1 MPQFNL
7 SSATISATFIDDLLY
22 PVVGY
27 VPWVYD
33 DAYPH
38 IINNKDVRT
47 ELGIDTLLVDPSG
60 NDINTFYAHNE
71 PINTSSYTT
80 GNIFYKRQQNY
91 AHSNL
96 DTHGRVPY
104 NPDLHSF
111 IGGNLRIGLGT
122 SAELLNPVLS
132 SSLQIPNPYRHA
144 NGLYRQVY
152 INGISIGG
160 TSYTFP
166 ISFDATVGSGGH
178 YLPKSGT
185 GNGSKVT
192 NADTNFKYTGDDSVT
207 TNQIF
212 SYTLA
217 KQLATDS
224 LTGTNGIVSLVR
236 TMMTG
241 YEDAFPYDNALAQ
254 EHFDIM
260 CLLAYIKG
268 PQVLSRSHFIHQY
281 KQVDGTSVTSASD
294 LSAYN
299 AAAYQLP
306 WFAIRPLM
314 GTNEY
319 RFSSSLVTHMQQMIN
334 LMLKS
339 DKATTTHD
347 LSSIVTAQSGS
358 SDAHTGIT
366 LNPDWYAGGPA
377 ITTDFHF
384 APKDYKSGDYQ
395 TASKR
400 PPGDSPSLV
409 ALHNIPGGLSTVPFV
424 PKSIDTNSDG
434 VINTDELLTIGVG
447 DLPTTDFWTNDRFD
461 VSTYL
466 DEYFGTTVEN
476 LTTDEYGTEY
486 WSYHPI
492 YQSYYADYW
501 QDGSSFFHG
510 KTAFT
515 NKRAA
520 TKHGAVISSTGESQL
535 PSFMIGLNESGNGV
549 SKVYMRSSVST
560 TATESGTTSAF
571 DIADGKTMGTINY
584 GQWNHFAI
592 TRSGTTFKTFK
603 NGVQQDTWQSDK
615 QVKIPVADPSAA
627 YEKTALDLSI
637 GRSQGADYFY
647 GYIDGLRISKGVAKY
662 TSNFTV
668 PSSAPEIVTTN
679 ANYYGKHHIET
690 VASALDKASVQ
701 LDIEYKLR
709 IGTDA
714 DDTPRPIPGGTNV
727 GKLLLDAG
735 PRESLFAGHSSDPTT
750 LIVREGSGDDPAITG
765 INPASIKTSFDATEY
780 VSTVEYIYQDGN
792 SSYDAVDVV
801 DTDNPYRGINGEKLE
816 RATYVT
822 EPDHPYISRE
832 ERALAFLNE
841 LKRTKR
847 SINLD
852 LDYYD
857 IQGDFEVGDN
867 IFVYDTDLGF
877 EDTDDKVNEDPTRT
891 TKFEVSYQGQY
902 VNPEKIRVT
911 AITWP
916 IKNTYGVYLRRLTS
930 PSSNTYQYINLTPY
944 VQFEE
949 GGTTLE
955 VGDLPLKLGDDLR
968 FSSAVSGVSVSEKFT
983 QPNPVN
989 NLTLTTGF
997 LEDALGV
1004 SRAIIKATWNT
1015 PVNVDGTI
1023 IQNGELYRIR
1033 YRKVASTDPYSTT
1046 TVGWGTN
1053 EVTIE
1058 GLALGTN
1065 YEVQVQPVNAN
1076 GDENDYVS
1084 DTITTAID
1092 GVAPSKPGPADT
1104 ITPGALRTQIVHS
1117 LGRAVDDQ
1125 GNAISSIVDFT
1136 LENDID
1142 HLNVYASTTSGFSL
1156 ATTTLKNQ
1164 FKVGE
1169 LAATAAHIRDGIAT
1183 VGEIQMPNGSTH
1195 FFRFTAVDIAGNESD
1210 PSDEQ
1215 SAVGNLVDT
1224 AFISDAAITEAK
1236 IENLAV
1242 TDAKIATLSAGKITA
1257 GTIAGQEITVGV
1269 NSSDTAVIKSSNY
1282 SSGSAGWI
1290 IKATGDV
1297 EFESGTFRGN
1307 LDGAGGTFSG
1317 TISANQVT
1325 GGTLDFSSVT
1335 AGSLD
1340 FSSLSVQAG
1349 DIVAEIA
1356 AGEITNSLIGDLS
1369 VSKLTSGSIVGNSIV
1384 LGSSGNTS
1392 GSISSHNFSSGSAG
1406 FSIDYDGNAEFN
1418 TVEIRIPSSTG
1429 STDEDIP
1436 SGGQKIQFG
1445 DVPIY
1450 DFNGNLNI
1458 HPASGKSVIIHNG
1471 NPFIIKGETGSAQ
1484 MKFEGAGNF
1493 GDFIFD
1499 LDFISYSTAQSDNTR
1514 RYSNPTPF
1522 TQIREFYFENDNTTI
1537 FRANEQNA
1545 DVEFFGDIGLPS
1557 GGKIYINGDDGNTGD
1572 VLKRTAT
1579 GMTWGSASGGS
1590 HADSDH
1596 SFDNYGSWT
1605 LKRGG
1610 STVGNVSSGFGAS
1623 WNAGS
1628 GLSVSSNSSPFTI
1641 TYSVD
1646 FGGGNSQVA
1655 RGDHGHTGTGIS
1667 QINSPSVGLFSNYTF
1682 NTSGGQFSVA
1692 TTRSND
1698 ASYSFR
1704 NVFPTSGTA
1713 SDLGHQ
1719 FGNGRWRRL
1728 YTLNSPSVSSDERL
1742 KENIVDIPYGLDYIN
1757 SLEPKQYNLKRV
1769 IVRGC
1774 NTCEMEIDEGVDEC
1788 WNCTENGDTA
1798 DIVDNLDVT
1807 GEKSGVVNFGFTAQ
1821 DLISTPPEP
1830 DIDIALVDYD
1840 EDSDEYGV
1848 RYNELIAPLVKAVQE
1863 LSAKNDELESRL
1875 AALEG

>member
-7 SSATISATFIDDLLY
+7 SSATISTTFIDDLLY

-47 ELGIDTLLVDPSG
+47 ELGIDSLLVDPSG

-96 DTHGRVPY
+96 NTHGRVPY

-132 SSLQIPNPYRHA
+132 STLQIPNPYRHA

-166 ISFDATVGSGGH
+166 ISFGATVGSGGH

-185 GNGSKVT
+185 GNGTKVT

-241 YEDAFPYDNALAQ
+241 HEDAFPYDNALAQ

-260 CLLAYIKG
+260 CLIAYIKG

-339 DKATTTHD
+339 DKATTTHS
-347 LSSIVTAQSGS
+347 LSSIVTAQAGS

-400 PPGDSPSLV
+400 PPGDNPSLI

-492 YQSYYADYW
+492 YQSYYAKYW
-501 QDGSSFFHG
+501 QDGDSFFHG
-510 KTAFT
+510 KTAHA
-515 NKRAA
+515 NKRVA
-520 TKHGAVISSTGESQL
+520 TKHGAVIASTGESQL
-535 PSFMIGLNESGNGV
+535 PSFMLGLNEQGNGV

-571 DIADGKTMGTINY
+571 DIADGKTMGTIDY

-592 TRSGTTFKTFK
+592 TRSGTTFRTFK

-627 YEKTALDLSI
+627 YTSSALDLSI

-662 TSNFTV
+662 TANFTA
-668 PSSAPEIVTTN
+668 PTSAPEIVTTN

-792 SSYDAVDVV
+792 ASYDAVDVV

-968 FSSAVSGVSVSEKFT
+968 FSSAVSGVSVGEKFT
-983 QPNPVN
+983 QPNPIN

-1023 IQNGELYRIR
+1023 IQNGEIYRIR
-1033 YRKVASTDPYSTT
+1033 YRKVGSTEPYSTT

-1053 EVTIE
+1053 EITIE

-1076 GDENDYVS
+1076 GDINDYVS

-1136 LENDID
+1136 LQNDID

-1290 IKATGDV
+1290 IKADGTIEANTGNFRGDITGA
-1297 EFESGTFRGN
+1297 SGTFSGALNAATGTFSGN
-1307 LDGAGGTFSG
+1307 LSAAGGTFTGS
-1317 TISANQVT
+1317 ISANQIS
-1325 GGTLDFSSVT
+1325 GGTLNFDSVT
-1335 AGSLD
+1335 AGNLD
-1340 FSSLSVQAG
+1340 FSELSVTSTQII
-1349 DIVAEIA
+1349 DEIA
-1356 AGEITNSLIGDLS
+1356 TGAIQRAKLEDDIIDESKVQANALTDASISSLNLSNLTVTGNLSANRIVGGTINSSFFTGSAAFDN
-1369 VSKLTSGSIVGNSIV
+1369 LTSSNLGISGAIIATQSATFGQHVRSGSYISADSYLQGTEVRDEESSSKIDFASTYIDIRPNNQLKYRFSTAQFTSYDDIRPSPSNTYD
-1384 LGSSGNTS
+1384 LGSSSLRWRDIYTFGAVNTS
-1392 GSISSHNFSSGSAG
+1392 DINLKKDVEDLELGLDFLNTLNPIQFKWDEMEEVEAGIRTHAG
-1406 FSIDYDGNAEFN
+1406 FSAQDIEQKLIDYG
-1418 TVEIRIPSSTG
+1418 VESK
-1429 STDEDIP
+1429 D
-1436 SGGQKIQFG
+1436 
-1445 DVPIY
+1445 Y
-1450 DFNGNLNI
+1450 AL
-1458 HPASGKSVIIHNG
+1458 
-1471 NPFIIKGETGSAQ
+1471 
-1484 MKFEGAGNF
+1484 
-1493 GDFIFD
+1493 
-1499 LDFISYSTAQSDNTR
+1499 
-1514 RYSNPTPF
+1514 F
-1522 TQIREFYFENDNTTI
+1522 T
-1537 FRANEQNA
+1537 
-1545 DVEFFGDIGLPS
+1545 
-1557 GGKIYINGDDGNTGD
+1557 
-1572 VLKRTAT
+1572 
-1579 GMTWGSASGGS
+1579 
-1590 HADSDH
+1590 
-1596 SFDNYGSWT
+1596 
-1605 LKRGG
+1605 
-1610 STVGNVSSGFGAS
+1610 
-1623 WNAGS
+1623 
-1628 GLSVSSNSSPFTI
+1628 
-1641 TYSVD
+1641 
-1646 FGGGNSQVA
+1646 NSQI
-1655 RGDHGHTGTGIS
+1655 TEETEE
-1667 QINSPSVGLFSNYTF
+1667 PM
-1682 NTSGGQFSVA
+1682 
-1692 TTRSND
+1692 
-1698 ASYSFR
+1698 
-1704 NVFPTSGTA
+1704 
-1713 SDLGHQ
+1713 
-1719 FGNGRWRRL
+1719 
-1728 YTLNSPSVSSDERL
+1728 
-1742 KENIVDIPYGLDYIN
+1742 YGLR
-1757 SLEPKQYNLKRV
+1757 S
-1769 IVRGC
+1769 
-1774 NTCEMEIDEGVDEC
+1774 
-1788 WNCTENGDTA
+1788 
-1798 DIVDNLDVT
+1798 
-1807 GEKSGVVNFGFTAQ
+1807 
-1821 DLISTPPEP
+1821 
-1830 DIDIALVDYD
+1830 
-1840 EDSDEYGV
+1840 
-1848 RYNELIAPLVKAVQE
+1848 NELIPVLTKAVQE
-1863 LSAKNDELESRL
+1863 LSTQISDLTDRIE
-1875 AALEG
+1875 ALEG

>member
-1 MPQFNL
+1 MPQFNV
-7 SSATISATFIDDLLY
+7 SSATISNTFIDDILY

-47 ELGIDTLLVDPSG
+47 DLGLDDLLVDASN
-60 NDINTFYAHNE
+60 NDINTFYAYNE
-71 PINTSSYTT
+71 PINTSAYTT
-80 GNIFYKRQQNY
+80 GNIFFKRQQNY

-96 DTHGRVPY
+96 NTHGRVPY
-104 NPDLHSF
+104 NPDLHAF

-144 NGLYRQVY
+144 NGLYRQVH
-152 INGISIGG
+152 INGIQIGG
-160 TSYTFP
+160 SSYTFP
-166 ISFDATVGSGGH
+166 VSYGASVGSGGH

-192 NADTNFKYTGDDSVT
+192 DADTNFKYTGDDTVS

-224 LTGTNGIVSLVR
+224 LTGANGIVPLVR
-236 TMMTG
+236 TIMANNA
-241 YEDAFPYDNALAQ
+241 DAFPYDNALAQ

-260 CLLAYIKG
+260 CLIAYIKG

-281 KQVDGTSVTSASD
+281 KQVDGTSVTQASH
-294 LSAYN
+294 LSAYDS
-299 AAAYQLP
+299 AAYQIP
-306 WFAIRPLM
+306 WFAVKPIM

-319 RFSSSLVTHMQQMIN
+319 RFSSKLVTHMQQLIN

-339 DKATTTHD
+339 DKTTTTHS
-347 LSSIVTAQSGS
+347 LSSIVTAQAGS

-400 PPGDSPSLV
+400 PPGDNPSLI
-409 ALHNIPGGLSTVPFV
+409 ALHNIPGGISTVPYV
-424 PKSIDTNSDG
+424 PSAIDTDGDG
-434 VINTDELLTIGVG
+434 VINVDELLTIGVG

-476 LTTDEYGTEY
+476 LDTDEYGTEY
-486 WSYHPI
+486 WTFHPI
-492 YQSYYADYW
+492 YQSYYAKYW
-501 QDGSSFFHG
+501 QDGDSFFHG
-510 KTAFT
+510 KSAFSD
-515 NKRAA
+515 KRAA

-549 SKVYMRSSVST
+549 SKVYIRSNESG
-560 TATESGTTSAF
+560 TATESGITSAF
-571 DIADGKTMGTINY
+571 DIADGKSMGSINY
-584 GQWNHFAI
+584 GAWNHFAI
-592 TRSGTTFKTFK
+592 TRSGTTFRTFK
-603 NGVQQDTWQSDK
+603 NGVQQDTWQSSK
-615 QVKIPVADPSAA
+615 AIKIPVADPSSS

-637 GRSQGADYFY
+637 GRSQGADYYY
-647 GYIDGLRISKGVAKY
+647 GYIDGLRLSKGVAKY
-662 TSNFTV
+662 TSNFTT
-668 PSSAPEIVTTN
+668 PTSAPAIVNTN

-690 VASALDKASVQ
+690 VSSALDKASVQ

-709 IGTDA
+709 IGTSA

-727 GKLLLDAG
+727 GKLLLDVG
-735 PRESLFAGHSSDPTT
+735 PRENLFTGHTTDPTT

-765 INPASIKTSFDATEY
+765 INPAAIKTSFDATEY
-780 VSTVEYIYQDGN
+780 VSTVEYIYSDGN
-792 SSYDAVDVV
+792 SQYDAVDVI

-891 TKFEVSYQGQY
+891 SKFEVSYQGQY

-911 AITWP
+911 SITWP
-916 IKNTYGVYLRRLTS
+916 VQNTYGVYLRRLTS
-930 PSSNTYQYINLTPY
+930 TSQNNYQYINLTPY
-944 VQFEE
+944 VNFEN

-968 FSSAVSGVSVSEKFT
+968 FSSAVSGVSVGEKFT
-983 QPNPVN
+983 QPKSVSA
-989 NLTLTTGF
+989 LTLTTGF

-1004 SRAIIKATWNT
+1004 SRAIIKATWQEPT
-1015 PVNVDGTI
+1015 NVDGTI

-1065 YEVQVQPVNAN
+1065 YQVEVQPVNAN
-1076 GDENDYVS
+1076 ADENDYIS
-1084 DTITTAID
+1084 ATITTAID
-1092 GVAPSKPGPADT
+1092 TDAPSKPGPADT

-1136 LENDID
+1136 LQNDID

-1156 ATTTLKNQ
+1156 ATSTLKNQ
-1164 FKVGE
+1164 FKKGE
-1169 LAATAAHIRDGIAT
+1169 LPSTAAHIRDGIAT

-1224 AFISDAAITEAK
+1224 AFISDAAISEAK
-1236 IENLAV
+1236 IANLAV

-1269 NSSDTAVIKSSNY
+1269 NSSDTSVIKSSNY

-1290 IKATGDV
+1290 IKADGTIEANTGN
-1297 EFESGTFRGN
+1297 FRG
-1307 LDGAGGTFSG
+1307 DITGASGTFSG
-1317 TISANQVT
+1317 ALSAATGTFSGALSAATGTFSGSLSAVGGTFTGNVSADQIT
-1325 GGTLDFSSVT
+1325 GGTLDFSDVT
-1335 AGSLD
+1335 AGSLA
-1340 FSSLSVQAG
+1340 FTSLSVGSSDIINQIAQGAIDRNRIADDAVNEDKVAG
-1349 DIVAEIA
+1349 
-1356 AGEITNSLIGDLS
+1356 NSLTDASISSLNLDN
-1369 VSKLTSGSIVGNSIV
+1369 LTV
-1384 LGSSGNTS
+1384 S
-1392 GSISSHNFSSGSAG
+1392 GSISGSTISGGTINGTTINAGTLTTGTLNLDNLTVSGSISADRISG
-1406 FSIDYDGNAEFN
+1406 GTLQGMTISGATISALGITSIGS
-1418 TVEIRIPSSTG
+1418 ISSTG
-1429 STDEDIP
+1429 STASNSI
-1436 SGGQKIQFG
+1436 STIGGIQ
-1445 DVPIY
+1445 
-1450 DFNGNLNI
+1450 
-1458 HPASGKSVIIHNG
+1458 ASGVVKGSTFQSSQNSSQVGFGTSSVYLRG
-1471 NPFIIKGETGSAQ
+1471 AGST
-1484 MKFEGAGNF
+1484 KFEAGSTNKSYQHLAPSIDNF
-1493 GDFIFD
+1493 RDLGTSSLRWDDVRATNGSIVTSD
-1499 LDFISYSTAQSDNTR
+1499 INLKENVVNTDLGLDFINDL
-1514 RYSNPTPF
+1514 TPIEF
-1522 TQIREFYFENDNTTI
+1522 TWK
-1537 FRANEQNA
+1537 A
-1545 DVEFFGDIGLPS
+1545 
-1557 GGKIYINGDDGNTGD
+1557 
-1572 VLKRTAT
+1572 
-1579 GMTWGSASGGS
+1579 
-1590 HADSDH
+1590 
-1596 SFDNYGSWT
+1596 
-1605 LKRGG
+1605 
-1610 STVGNVSSGFGAS
+1610 
-1623 WNAGS
+1623 
-1628 GLSVSSNSSPFTI
+1628 
-1641 TYSVD
+1641 
-1646 FGGGNSQVA
+1646 FGGGVQDGETIEAVA
-1655 RGDHGHTGTGIS
+1655 GTRTHIG
-1667 QINSPSVGLFSNYTF
+1667 FS
-1682 NTSGGQFSVA
+1682 
-1692 TTRSND
+1692 
-1698 ASYSFR
+1698 
-1704 NVFPTSGTA
+1704 
-1713 SDLGHQ
+1713 
-1719 FGNGRWRRL
+1719 
-1728 YTLNSPSVSSDERL
+1728 
-1742 KENIVDIPYGLDYIN
+1742 
-1757 SLEPKQYNLKRV
+1757 
-1769 IVRGC
+1769 
-1774 NTCEMEIDEGVDEC
+1774 
-1788 WNCTENGDTA
+1788 
-1798 DIVDNLDVT
+1798 
-1807 GEKSGVVNFGFTAQ
+1807 AQ
-1821 DLISTPPEP
+1821 DIKEKLITHKG
-1830 DIDIALVDYD
+1830 DDQNIAIYTESRFDDEFD
-1840 EDSDEYGV
+1840 EDNDTNEFGLRTS
-1848 RYNELIAPLVKAVQE
+1848 ELIPILTKSIQE
-1863 LSAKNDELESRL
+1863 LSTQISDLTARIEV
-1875 AALEG
+1875 LEG

>member
-7 SSATISATFIDDLLY
+7 SSATISTTFIDDLLY

-47 ELGIDTLLVDPSG
+47 QLGIDTLLVNPSG

-96 DTHGRVPY
+96 NTHGRVPY
-104 NPDLHSF
+104 NPDLHNF

-132 SSLQIPNPYRHA
+132 SSFQVPNPYRHG

-152 INGISIGG
+152 ISGIKIGG

-166 ISFDATVGSGGH
+166 ISFGATVGSGGH

-192 NADTNFKYTGDDSVT
+192 NADTNFKYIGDDTAT

-241 YEDAFPYDNALAQ
+241 HEDAFPYDNALAQ

-281 KQVDGTSVTSASD
+281 KQVDGTSVTSASG

-339 DKATTTHD
+339 DKTTTTHN

-400 PPGDSPSLV
+400 PPGNSPSLI

-492 YQSYYADYW
+492 YQSYYANYW

-510 KTAFT
+510 KTAST
-515 NKRAA
+515 NKRAS

-571 DIADGKTMGTINY
+571 DIADGKTMGTIDY

-615 QVKIPVADPSAA
+615 QIKIPVADPTAA

-647 GYIDGLRISKGVAKY
+647 GYIDGIRISKGVAKY
-662 TSNFTV
+662 TSNFTA
-668 PSSAPEIVTTN
+668 PSSAPAIVTTN

-714 DDTPRPIPGGTNV
+714 DDTPRPIPGGTNQ

-765 INPASIKTSFDATEY
+765 LNPASIKTSFDATEY

-792 SSYDAVDVV
+792 STYDAVDVV

-822 EPDHPYISRE
+822 EPGHPYISRE

-916 IKNTYGVYLRRLTS
+916 IQNTYGVYLRRLTS

-944 VQFEE
+944 VQFEN

-968 FSSAVSGVSVSEKFT
+968 FSSAVSGVSVGEKFT

-989 NLTLTTGF
+989 SLTLTTGF

-1015 PVNVDGTI
+1015 PTNVDGTI

-1053 EVTIE
+1053 EVTLE

-1065 YEVQVQPVNAN
+1065 YQVEVQPVNSNA
-1076 GDENDYVS
+1076 DENEYVS
-1084 DTITTAID
+1084 ATITTAID
-1092 GVAPSKPGPADT
+1092 TDAPSKPGPADT

-1136 LENDID
+1136 LQNDID

-1156 ATTTLKNQ
+1156 ATSTLKNQ

-1169 LAATAAHIRDGIAT
+1169 IPATAAHIRDGISA
-1183 VGEIQMPNGSTH
+1183 VGEVQMPNGSTH
-1195 FFRFTAVDIAGNESD
+1195 YFKFTAVDNAGNESA
-1210 PSDEQ
+1210 PSDQQ
-1215 SAVGNLVDT
+1215 SAQGNLVET
-1224 AFISDAAITEAK
+1224 ANISDAAITELK
-1236 IENLAV
+1236 VRDLAV
-1242 TDAKIATLSAGKITA
+1242 TNAKIANVSAGKITA
-1257 GTIAGQEITVGV
+1257 GSISSAEIILGLDT
-1269 NSSDTAVIKSSNY
+1269 SDSAIIKSSNY
-1282 SSGSAGWI
+1282 SSGSAGWKI
-1290 IKATGDV
+1290 DSDGTLEANTGNFRGDITGA
-1297 EFESGTFRGN
+1297 SGTFS
-1307 LDGAGGTFSG
+1307 GALSAATGTFSG
-1317 TISANQVT
+1317 TLSSVDGTFTGSVSANQIS
-1325 GGTLDFSSVT
+1325 GGTLNFDSVT
-1335 AGSLD
+1335 ANNLD
-1340 FSSLSVQAG
+1340 FSELSSTSTQIINKIATGAIARAKLENNIINADKIENDAVTNDKIQSVAFNKVTAFSVSANDITAG
-1349 DIVAEIA
+1349 TMSADRISGGTITGNTGINIANKFAVDINGGISATGAVGIA
-1356 AGEITNSLIGDLS
+1356 A
-1369 VSKLTSGSIVGNSIV
+1369 
-1384 LGSSGNTS
+1384 TS
-1392 GSISSHNFSSGSAG
+1392 GSISGVSYSGSGISVTGSMSGSGIGVTNNVTAGGYVGGDEFRGNNNTVDIHRGGTGNGIRIVGSSSGA
-1406 FSIDYDGNAEFN
+1406 YL
-1418 TVEIRIPSSTG
+1418 
-1429 STDEDIP
+1429 
-1436 SGGQKIQFG
+1436 FG
-1445 DVPIY
+1445 Y
-1450 DFNGNLNI
+1450 
-1458 HPASGKSVIIHNG
+1458 
-1471 NPFIIKGETGSAQ
+1471 T
-1484 MKFEGAGNF
+1484 
-1493 GDFIFD
+1493 
-1499 LDFISYSTAQSDNTR
+1499 
-1514 RYSNPTPF
+1514 
-1522 TQIREFYFENDNTTI
+1522 
-1537 FRANEQNA
+1537 
-1545 DVEFFGDIGLPS
+1545 
-1557 GGKIYINGDDGNTGD
+1557 
-1572 VLKRTAT
+1572 
-1579 GMTWGSASGGS
+1579 SGGS
-1590 HADSDH
+1590 S
-1596 SFDNYGSWT
+1596 
-1605 LKRGG
+1605 
-1610 STVGNVSSGFGAS
+1610 STIF
-1623 WNAGS
+1623 
-1628 GLSVSSNSSPFTI
+1628 SPF
-1641 TYSVD
+1641 
-1646 FGGGNSQVA
+1646 
-1655 RGDHGHTGTGIS
+1655 
-1667 QINSPSVGLFSNYTF
+1667 
-1682 NTSGGQFSVA
+1682 
-1692 TTRSND
+1692 
-1698 ASYSFR
+1698 
-1704 NVFPTSGTA
+1704 
-1713 SDLGHQ
+1713 
-1719 FGNGRWRRL
+1719 
-1728 YTLNSPSVSSDERL
+1728 SDERL
-1742 KENIVDIPYGLDYIN
+1742 KENITDLDYGLDEILQLRPITYDWKDDVRPFPENTETQYGLLAQEVEDVMPEIVETAPSTHIVTDEEGNETVEDLGVMVDGSLVQNTKSYEERPLTYALIN
-1757 SLEPKQYNLKRV
+1757 
-1769 IVRGC
+1769 
-1774 NTCEMEIDEGVDEC
+1774 
-1788 WNCTENGDTA
+1788 
-1798 DIVDNLDVT
+1798 
-1807 GEKSGVVNFGFTAQ
+1807 
-1821 DLISTPPEP
+1821 
-1830 DIDIALVDYD
+1830 
-1840 EDSDEYGV
+1840 
-1848 RYNELIAPLVKAVQE
+1848 AVQE
-1863 LSAKNDELESRL
+1863 LSTQISDLTDRIETLE
-1875 AALEG
+1875 E

>member
-1 MPQFNL
+1 MPQFNI
-7 SSATISATFIDDLLY
+7 SSATISSTFIDDILY

-47 ELGIDTLLVDPSG
+47 DLGLDDLLVDASN
-60 NDINTFYAHNE
+60 NDINTFYAYNE
-71 PINTSSYTT
+71 PINTSAYTT
-80 GNIFYKRQQNY
+80 GNIFFKRQQNY

-96 DTHGRVPY
+96 NTHGRVPY

-144 NGLYRQVY
+144 NGLYRQMH
-152 INGISIGG
+152 INGIQIGG
-160 TSYTFP
+160 SSYTFP
-166 ISFDATVGSGGH
+166 VSYGASVGSGGH

-185 GNGSKVT
+185 GDGSKVT
-192 NADTNFKYTGDDSVT
+192 DADTNFKYTGDDTVS

-224 LTGTNGIVSLVR
+224 LTGANGIVPLVR
-236 TMMTG
+236 TIMANNA
-241 YEDAFPYDNALAQ
+241 DAFPYDNALAQ

-260 CLLAYIKG
+260 CLIAYIKG

-281 KQVDGTSVTSASD
+281 KQVDGTSVTQASD
-294 LSAYN
+294 LSAYDS
-299 AAAYQLP
+299 AAYQIP
-306 WFAIRPLM
+306 WFAVKPIM

-319 RFSSSLVTHMQQMIN
+319 RFSSKLVTHMQQLIN

-339 DKATTTHD
+339 DKTTTTHS
-347 LSSIVTAQSGS
+347 LSSIVTAQAGS

-400 PPGDSPSLV
+400 PPGDNPSLI
-409 ALHNIPGGLSTVPFV
+409 ALHNIPGGISTVPYV
-424 PKSIDTNSDG
+424 PSAIDTDGDG
-434 VINTDELLTIGVG
+434 VINVDELLTIGVG

-461 VSTYL
+461 VSSYL

-476 LTTDEYGTEY
+476 LDTDEYGTEY
-486 WSYHPI
+486 WTFHPI
-492 YQSYYADYW
+492 YQSYYAKYW
-501 QDGSSFFHG
+501 QDGDSFFHG
-510 KTAFT
+510 KSAFSD
-515 NKRAA
+515 KRAA

-549 SKVYMRSSVST
+549 SKVYIRSNESG
-560 TATESGTTSAF
+560 TATESGITSAF
-571 DIADGKTMGTINY
+571 DIADGKSMGTIDY

-603 NGVQQDTWQSDK
+603 NGVEQDTWQSSK
-615 QVKIPVADPSAA
+615 AIKISVADPASA

-637 GRSQGADYFY
+637 GRSQGADYYY
-647 GYIDGLRISKGVAKY
+647 GYIDGLRLSKGIAKY
-662 TSNFTV
+662 TSNFTT
-668 PSSAPEIVTTN
+668 PTSAPAIVNTN

-690 VASALDKASVQ
+690 VSSALDKASVQ
-701 LDIEYKLR
+701 LDVEYKLR
-709 IGTDA
+709 IGTSA

-727 GKLLLDAG
+727 GKLLLDIG
-735 PRESLFAGHSSDPTT
+735 PRENLFSGHSSDPTT

-765 INPASIKTSFDATEY
+765 INPAAIKTSFDATEY
-780 VSTVEYIYQDGN
+780 VSTVEYIYSDGN
-792 SSYDAVDVV
+792 SQYDAVDVI
-801 DTDNPYRGINGEKLE
+801 DTNNPYRGINGEKLE

-891 TKFEVSYQGQY
+891 SKFEVSYQGQY

-911 AITWP
+911 SITWP
-916 IKNTYGVYLRRLTS
+916 VQNTYGVYLRRLTS
-930 PSSNTYQYINLTPY
+930 TSQNNYQYINLTPY
-944 VQFEE
+944 VNFEN

-968 FSSAVSGVSVSEKFT
+968 FSSAVSGVSVGEKFT
-983 QPNPVN
+983 QPKSVSE
-989 NLTLTTGF
+989 LTLTTGF

-1004 SRAIIKATWNT
+1004 SRAIIKATWQEPT
-1015 PVNVDGTI
+1015 NVDGTI

-1058 GLALGTN
+1058 GLALGTD
-1065 YEVQVQPVNAN
+1065 YQVEVQPVNSNA
-1076 GDENDYVS
+1076 DENAYIS
-1084 DTITTAID
+1084 ATITTAID
-1092 GVAPSKPGPADT
+1092 TDAPSKPGPADT

-1125 GNAISSIVDFT
+1125 GNAIPSIVDFT
-1136 LENDID
+1136 LQNDID

-1156 ATTTLKNQ
+1156 ATTNLKNQ
-1164 FKVGE
+1164 YKKGE
-1169 LAATAAHIRDGIAT
+1169 LPSTAAHIRDGIAT

-1224 AFISDAAITEAK
+1224 AFISDAAISEAK
-1236 IENLAV
+1236 IANLAV

-1269 NSSDTAVIKSSNY
+1269 NSSDTSVIKSSNY

-1290 IKATGDV
+1290 IKADGTIEANTGN
-1297 EFESGTFRGN
+1297 FRG
-1307 LDGAGGTFSG
+1307 DITGASGTFSG
-1317 TISANQVT
+1317 ALSAATGTFSGSLSAVGGTFTGNVSADQIT
-1325 GGTLDFSSVT
+1325 GGTLDFSDVT
-1335 AGSLD
+1335 AGSLA
-1340 FSSLSVQAG
+1340 FSSLSVGATDIINQIANGAINRDRIANDAINNDKIEDNAVTGGSVATNTLSDTHIGNLNLSNVTVSGTLNANTLTGTGSLDALNVGSGGLGLGGTLNLAG
-1349 DIVAEIA
+1349 NQVTQFGNMDGSGYVRTTSYASVAQVYDRNSSSLLDFA
-1356 AGEITNSLIGDLS
+1356 SSFVYLKPGGSFGLNVSTGTSTVYSNFQPSTNGG
-1369 VSKLTSGSIVGNSIV
+1369 KN
-1384 LGSSGNTS
+1384 LGSSTRRW
-1392 GSISSHNFSSGSAG
+1392 A
-1406 FSIDYDGNAEFN
+1406 
-1418 TVEIRIPSSTG
+1418 TVFRVSESST
-1429 STDEDIP
+1429 
-1436 SGGQKIQFG
+1436 
-1445 DVPIY
+1445 
-1450 DFNGNLNI
+1450 
-1458 HPASGKSVIIHNG
+1458 
-1471 NPFIIKGETGSAQ
+1471 
-1484 MKFEGAGNF
+1484 
-1493 GDFIFD
+1493 
-1499 LDFISYSTAQSDNTR
+1499 
-1514 RYSNPTPF
+1514 
-1522 TQIREFYFENDNTTI
+1522 
-1537 FRANEQNA
+1537 
-1545 DVEFFGDIGLPS
+1545 
-1557 GGKIYINGDDGNTGD
+1557 
-1572 VLKRTAT
+1572 
-1579 GMTWGSASGGS
+1579 
-1590 HADSDH
+1590 
-1596 SFDNYGSWT
+1596 
-1605 LKRGG
+1605 
-1610 STVGNVSSGFGAS
+1610 
-1623 WNAGS
+1623 
-1628 GLSVSSNSSPFTI
+1628 
-1641 TYSVD
+1641 
-1646 FGGGNSQVA
+1646 
-1655 RGDHGHTGTGIS
+1655 
-1667 QINSPSVGLFSNYTF
+1667 
-1682 NTSGGQFSVA
+1682 
-1692 TTRSND
+1692 
-1698 ASYSFR
+1698 
-1704 NVFPTSGTA
+1704 
-1713 SDLGHQ
+1713 
-1719 FGNGRWRRL
+1719 
-1728 YTLNSPSVSSDERL
+1728 SDERL
-1742 KENIVDIPYGLDYIN
+1742 KENIIDIDYGLDFIN
-1757 SLEPKQYNLKRV
+1757 DLRPREFTWKSMSTGFSCDICGKLYESVQECNSEIKSVDENDEEVLIDCTGTVTEQFTEADDKHTFGFIAQEMLPELGTSKLYNLV
-1769 IVRGC
+1769 
-1774 NTCEMEIDEGVDEC
+1774 NHD
-1788 WNCTENGDTA
+1788 TE
-1798 DIVDNLDVT
+1798 
-1807 GEKSGVVNFGFTAQ
+1807 
-1821 DLISTPPEP
+1821 
-1830 DIDIALVDYD
+1830 
-1840 EDSDEYGV
+1840 SDEYN
-1848 RYNELIAPLVKAVQE
+1848 YSQENLIAPLVKAVQE
-1863 LSAKNDELESRL
+1863 LSTQISDLTARIEV
-1875 AALEG
+1875 LEG